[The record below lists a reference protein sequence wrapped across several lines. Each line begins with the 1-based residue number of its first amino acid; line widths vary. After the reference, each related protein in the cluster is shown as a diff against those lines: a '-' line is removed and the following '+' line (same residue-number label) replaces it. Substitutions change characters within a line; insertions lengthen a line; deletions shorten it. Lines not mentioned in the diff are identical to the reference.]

1 VLEIVGVS
9 SDKKM
14 TNISTLMAFGLN
26 EQWQV
31 VWVEFSL
38 VFLIGADL
46 ESNEKYK
53 ILDCLFSENAFK
65 VLLRQRL
72 TIFLQS
78 QI

>member
-14 TNISTLMAFGLN
+14 TNISALMAFGLN

-46 ESNEKYK
+46 ESNGKYK
-53 ILDCLFSENAFK
+53 ILDCFFGKMLSK
-65 VLLRQRL
+65 LY
-72 TIFLQS
+72 
-78 QI
+78 